1 MGRIYDVSRIEDKT
15 TKATVPITMIY
26 REELLKESN
35 WANVI
40 LVSAQAGSG
49 KSTVVSDWL
58 SEQNRTHCW
67 YNLDDWDN
75 DLMQFFL
82 YLAAGIKQ
90 IDKRVSEALEQLLE
104 AFQSIGFE
112 VFFKSID

>member
-1 MGRIYDVSRIEDKT
+1 MIFPILKT
-15 TKATVPITMIY
+15 KLQKPQLPITMIY

-49 KSTVVSDWL
+49 KSTVVSAWL
-58 SEQNRTHCW
+58 SEQDRVYCW

-75 DLMQFFL
+75 DLMQFFS
-82 YLAAGIKQ
+82 YLVAGINVLIIHK
-90 IDKRVSEALEQLLE
+90 VSRSGSA
-104 AFQSIGFE
+104 
-112 VFFKSID
+112 VTD